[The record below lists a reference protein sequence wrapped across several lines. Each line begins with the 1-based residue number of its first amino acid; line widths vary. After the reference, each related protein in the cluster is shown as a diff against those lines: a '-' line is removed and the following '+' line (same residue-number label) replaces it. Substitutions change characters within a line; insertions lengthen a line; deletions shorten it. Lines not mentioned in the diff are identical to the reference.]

1 MLTISVSNKT
11 QSAHLQVDGPIEF
24 GRVQRRGAVPRFVI
38 DDVFVSRDHLW
49 VEELPDRRIQLV
61 NLSARNPVRVADGMV
76 IPVQSSEQLDL
87 PVRLSVGE
95 TLIEIKPG
103 STDVAHKESMQT
115 IAQPAR
121 STERTLRSLREL
133 GSSPDAESITHW
145 LETVIALQR
154 PAVGMSEFFDSTVRT
169 LVDLIGL
176 DLALVLLRRD
186 AIWEVAARHATQRAQ
201 GLSFSHSLLKYVV
214 TEQRTFYEDL
224 GTSVTD
230 SLRNISTAVVSPIFG
245 IRDEVMGALYGVRI
259 LGGERKGNKVQPLEA
274 QVVQLMAAAIGANL
288 ARVAA
293 TRTRVQ
299 FEQFFSPE
307 LVQELERDPDL
318 LEGRDQ
324 EVTIL
329 VSDLRG
335 FSGLAERLGPQSTCR
350 LIRSMME
357 QFSEQIIKHGGVIVD
372 YAGDGILAMW
382 NAPVKQ
388 EGHAARA
395 AQAALAM
402 LDELPALEAQ
412 WQEVVGGPLRM
423 GIGLNTGIAQVGNT
437 GSSRK
442 FKYGPHG
449 HTVNLASRVQDATKQ
464 LGLSLVI
471 TGSTRE
477 GLPDSFATR
486 RLCQARVQ
494 GMQNPVTLYE
504 LKGEPVSPEWLMRR
518 DTYETALALYESGHW
533 CKACQTLLPLLELD
547 EIRGG
552 YDHLTLKI
560 MRRAWECLESSPD
573 PFDPVLELGT
583 K

>member
-1 MLTISVSNKT
+1 
-11 QSAHLQVDGPIEF
+11 LQVDGPIEF
-24 GRVQRRGAVPRFVI
+24 GRVHRRGTVPRFVI
-38 DDVFVSRDHLW
+38 EDSFVSRDHLW
-49 VEELPDRRIQLV
+49 VEELPDRRVQLV
-61 NLSARNPVRVADGMV
+61 NLSSRNPVRVSEEVV

-87 PVRLSVGE
+87 PVRLTVGE
-95 TLIEIKPG
+95 TVIEIRPG
-103 STDVAHKESMQT
+103 STDSAHKESIQT

-121 STERTLRSLREL
+121 PNERTLRSLRDL
-133 GSSPDAESITHW
+133 GTAPDAESITHW
-145 LETVIALQR
+145 LETVVALQR
-154 PAVGMSEFFDSTVRT
+154 PAVGLSDYFDSTVRAM
-169 LVDLIGL
+169 VDLMGF

-186 AIWEVAARHATQRAQ
+186 AAWEEAARHANQKAQ
-201 GLSFSHSLLKYVV
+201 GLSFSHSLLKYVA
-214 TEQRTFYEDL
+214 TEQRTFYEDI
-224 GTSVTD
+224 GNAVTD
-230 SLRNISTAVVSPIFG
+230 SLRNINAAVVSPIFG
-245 IRDEVMGALYGVRI
+245 VRDEVMGALYGVRI
-259 LGGERKGNKVQPLEA
+259 LDGERKGNKVQPLEA

-329 VSDLRG
+329 VSDLRA
-335 FSGLAERLGPQSTCR
+335 FSGLAERLGPHSTCR

-357 QFSEQIIKHGGVIVD
+357 RFSEQIIKHGGVIVD

-388 EGHAARA
+388 EDHAVRA

-412 WQEVVGGPLRM
+412 WQQLVGGPLRI
-423 GIGLNTGIAQVGNT
+423 GIGLNTGMAQVGNT

-464 LGLSLVI
+464 LGLSLVV

-477 GLPDSFATR
+477 GLSDSFTTR
-486 RLCQARVQ
+486 RLCQARIP
-494 GMQNPVTLYE
+494 GMQKSVTLYE
-504 LKGEPVSPEWLMRR
+504 LKGEPVSTEWLRRR
-518 DTYETALALYESGHW
+518 DTYEIALALYESGQW

-547 EIRGG
+547 EPGRG

-573 PFDPVLELGT
+573 LFDPVLDLGV
-583 K
+583 KS